1 MAVPTRR
8 VHDVADPAAL
18 YKDYTPDGEH
28 YAIAVRLLGKLPVA
42 YPDDAAPSQPA
53 RKPAVI
59 LVADTDVL
67 SDRLWVQSS
76 PTLGQ
81 TLVSPFANNGDL
93 FVNAIDDL
101 VGPSNLIGIRG
112 RAVTERRFTRV
123 DMLRRQAD
131 EKFKAKQVELQ
142 TELGETEKRL
152 DALRMDAGDQAR
164 TAAQKATL
172 DQFVQ
177 RKLAIRNQ
185 LRKVQRSLDADIERL
200 SIRLK
205 FVDILLLPILVTLV
219 GLLYALWRA
228 RRRRAGAEWR

>member
-1 MAVPTRR
+1 M
-8 VHDVADPAAL
+8 
-18 YKDYTPDGEH
+18 
-28 YAIAVRLLGKLPVA
+28 
-42 YPDDAAPSQPA
+42 
-53 RKPAVI
+53 
-59 LVADTDVL
+59 
-67 SDRLWVQSS
+67 
-76 PTLGQ
+76 
-81 TLVSPFANNGDL
+81 
-93 FVNAIDDL
+93 
-101 VGPSNLIGIRG
+101 
-112 RAVTERRFTRV
+112 
-123 DMLRRQAD
+123 
-131 EKFKAKQVELQ
+131 ELQ

-200 SIRLK
+200 SMRLK